1 MKQIIGKKQTSSNDD
16 FVKAW
21 NEIES
26 LVSRQEAQ
34 ALVDHAVATSGSR
47 RQANEPDTLGAEE
60 RTVSP
65 CNTSVKRLALQIVL
79 SA

>member
-26 LVSRQEAQ
+26 LVSLQEAQ
-34 ALVDHAVATSGSR
+34 ALVDHAVADI
-47 RQANEPDTLGAEE
+47 RQANEPDTLGAAA
-60 RTVSP
+60 RTALP
-65 CNTSVKRLALQIVL
+65 CNTSVKRQVLQTAL
-79 SA
+79 SE